1 MLRKT
6 AEIKTVLKVYNKLKQ
21 LRADLIDTA
30 AVMANECVP
39 KNDPIVLKS
48 WKAEDDLLSMY
59 WKLGE
64 YIYKQTG
71 RTAEELNHES

>member
-6 AEIKTVLKVYNKLKQ
+6 AKIKTVVKVYNQLKQ

-64 YIYKQTG
+64 YIYRQTG
-71 RTAEELNHES
+71 RTAEELNHEG